1 MKTKLFALIAVVAM
15 VMFSCNEPPYIGTPS
30 NNDLVQGD
38 TLPDFADPTPSPDPE
53 GIEIPEEAIN
63 VNEAVKIGK
72 KLAYRQTTEETYYIK
87 GWVNRFEESK
97 RDEASFIQY
106 GNDYVYLSARNDG
119 QGMKEFYCYRILGRG
134 GAKLPS
140 HDVLQIGDFVVVKCQ
155 IQNYDGTIE
164 NNGLC
169 SIEVSNNEA
178 YNNAFRPIDTTNVT
192 PDPAGVDVPEGAINV
207 YKARE
212 ISESIGSGKTTTE
225 KYYIKGWISRI
236 VEGVG
241 SYGNATFYI
250 TPTND
255 GTTATVEFEAYRVK
269 GKNGENLISAD
280 QVVIGDFV
288 VLYSQIKNY
297 SGTAETADNAY
308 IYSSSNEAFNAV
320 ADTIKA
326 TCAEAKAVVANMA
339 NNQTTKDIY
348 IIEGYVQSAGYD
360 ATISKGQQKFLWL
373 DDVKEGNKVVQGY
386 WCNVPNGTAV
396 PVGTKVRM
404 TGQITKY
411 NGNPEIKNGDVEIIE
426 EENPE

>member
-269 GKNGENLISAD
+269 GKNGETLTSAN
-280 QVVIGDFV
+280 QVVVGDFV
-288 VLYSQIKNY
+288 VLHSQIKNY

-320 ADTIKA
+320 ADTIYA
-326 TCAEAKAVVANMA
+326 TCAEAKAAA
-339 NNQTTKDIY
+339 LALPENNTPSTDIY
-348 IIEGYVQSAGYD
+348 VITGYVQSQGYN
-360 ATISKGQQKFLWL
+360 ATVSRGQQIFWV
-373 DDVKEGNKVVQGY
+373 DDVKDGAKVFEAY
-386 WCNVPNGTAV
+386 YCDVPNGEAV
-396 PVGTKVRM
+396 PIGAKVKM
-404 TGQITKY
+404 TGKIMKY
-411 NGNPEIKNGDVEIIE
+411 NTTPEMKNGKVEILE
-426 EENPE
+426 LPE